1 LLDQP
6 GGDSGADALERYL
19 SGMNTSA
26 FRTEEIVRKGYGPK
40 FYSGDA
46 SLARDTIGITHLG
59 SYIVAE
65 VKTSCEKRS
74 GDLDAD
80 LLSCDLTVNAK
91 KFDADGGLAGATTAQ
106 GTGVGFNKE
115 KALDQA
121 AQRAS
126 AKFNA
131 FVK

>member
-1 LLDQP
+1 
-6 GGDSGADALERYL
+6 
-19 SGMNTSA
+19 
-26 FRTEEIVRKGYGPK
+26 V
-40 FYSGDA
+40 
-46 SLARDTIGITHLG
+46 RDTIGITHLRFFV
-59 SYIVAE
+59 VAE
-65 VKTSCEKRS
+65 VKTNCEKRS
-74 GDLDAD
+74 GDLDAE